1 MAQLLGPCLGAIC
14 YDCYRQLSGVREVR
28 ARGVSQDTSGRA
40 VVRHMKCDTSP
51 PETRQPHKDK
61 KRGRSSPT
69 TRKVM
74 ALWLS
79 EVLWRSKSL
88 QQVRAH
94 QKISCLVVD
103 IAGTASQPFCLQ
115 YLKSQCTQSRRHNQ
129 QRGLDARRVSGGE
142 VSHFMCRTTIATGVL
157 PHNGKR
163 NNHLLVIRWPP
174 KVGVAGS
181 SPAGR
186 AIYSINSVSCTL
198 PYSAGSIRDTDCV
211 RFA

>member
-1 MAQLLGPCLGAIC
+1 MAIMAGEKRRRPC
-14 YDCYRQLSGVREVR
+14 
-28 ARGVSQDTSGRA
+28 

-51 PETRQPHKDK
+51 HETRQPHKDK
-61 KRGRSSPT
+61 KGGRSPPT

-103 IAGTASQPFCLQ
+103 IAGTASQPFGLQ

-129 QRGLDARRVSGGE
+129 QRGLDARRVSCGE
-142 VSHFMCRTTIATGVL
+142 VSHFMCRTTASL
-157 PHNGKR
+157 PR
-163 NNHLLVIRWPP
+163 RW
-174 KVGVAGS
+174 AGW
-181 SPAGR
+181 R
-186 AIYSINSVSCTL
+186 
-198 PYSAGSIRDTDCV
+198 R
-211 RFA
+211 